1 MIVLDMV
8 PVILKKRWLNGL
20 MVTVLMAVTIHVA
33 CAESDKTKEITG
45 EASYYS
51 QRLIGKRTTSGEKY
65 DDKAFTAAHTFHPF
79 GTYLL
84 ITNLKNKQSV
94 VVRVNDRFRPRK
106 GHLVDVSMAAA
117 MKIDLVRYGR
127 GRITL
132 RVLDDEEALSLMTE
146 LGQIERVSRMDS
158 VTIPLPVSPLKPVPT
173 TSITLLV
180 PTDLF
185 FP

>member
-1 MIVLDMV
+1 MIVSEKV
-8 PVILKKRWLNGL
+8 SVIVKKRWLNCL
-20 MVTVLMAVTIHVA
+20 MLTVFMALTIHVA
-33 CAESDKTKEITG
+33 CAESERTREITG

-51 QRLIGKRTTSGEKY
+51 QRFIGKQTTSGEKY
-65 DDKAFTAAHTFHPF
+65 DDKIFTAAHAFHPF

-84 ITNLKNKQSV
+84 ITHLKNQQSV

-117 MKIDLVRYGR
+117 KMIDMVRYGR

-132 RVLDDEEALSLMTE
+132 RVLDEEEAFSLMTE
-146 LGQIERVSRMDS
+146 LGQIERVSRTDS
-158 VTIPLPVSPLKPVPT
+158 VTIPLSDPALKPLPT
-173 TSITLLV
+173 IPNTLPA